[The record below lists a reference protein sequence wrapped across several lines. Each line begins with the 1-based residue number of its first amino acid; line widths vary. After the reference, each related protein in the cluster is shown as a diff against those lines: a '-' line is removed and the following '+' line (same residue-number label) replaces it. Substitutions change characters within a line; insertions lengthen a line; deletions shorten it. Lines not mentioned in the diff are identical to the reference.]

1 MFDLEDDSL
10 TTRDRLVMITAEFL
24 MRHSFA
30 DFSVDDIC
38 KAADVKKGT
47 LYHHFPSKTDL
58 AVAAY
63 DFMMAYADKKLSP
76 CFATTLKPLERLERY
91 AAESYLFLKEMFEK
105 EGRLC
110 GCPVSIMGNESAPE
124 DDRLRNKI
132 KEMFDMHCAYFESV
146 LRDLPTYAGLP
157 DEEIRAVAHGMFS
170 FTMGVKYQAKIM
182 EDPAVVQ
189 QQLLPGLLRL
199 LRAEEEQK

>member
-1 MFDLEDDSL
+1 MFELDNDSL
-10 TTRDRLVMITAEFL
+10 TTRDRLVRITAEYL

-30 DFSVDDIC
+30 DISVDDIC
-38 KAADVKKGT
+38 RAADVKKGA

-58 AVAAY
+58 AIAGY
-63 DFMMAYADKKLSP
+63 DYLMAFADAKLGP
-76 CFATTLKPLERLERY
+76 CFARSLKPLARLQRY
-91 AAESYLFLKEMFEK
+91 AEESYLFLKDMFDK

-110 GCPVSIMGNESAPE
+110 GCPVSIIGNEGAPQ
-124 DDRLRNKI
+124 DDRLRQKI

-146 LRDLPTYAGLP
+146 LRDLPAYAGLP
-157 DEEIRAVAHGMFS
+157 DEEIKGVAHGMFS

-182 EDPAVVQ
+182 EDPTVVQ

-199 LRAEEEQK
+199 VRVEEE

>member
-1 MFDLEDDSL
+1 MFDLDDDSL
-10 TTRDRLVMITAEFL
+10 TTRDRLMRVTAESL

-30 DFSVDDIC
+30 DISVDDIC
-38 KAADVKKGT
+38 RAADVKKGT

-58 AVAAY
+58 AIAGY
-63 DFMMAYADKKLSP
+63 DYLMAFANAKIAPCFDRSLKPMQRLQRYAD
-76 CFATTLKPLERLERY
+76 
-91 AAESYLFLKEMFEK
+91 ESYLFLKAMFEK

-110 GCPVSIMGNESAPE
+110 GCPVSIMGNEGAPQ

-146 LRDLPTYAGLP
+146 LRDLPAYAALP
-157 DEEIRAVAHGMFS
+157 DEEIKAVAHGMFS

-182 EDPAVVQ
+182 EDPTVVQ
-189 QQLLPGLLRL
+189 QQLMPGLLRL
-199 LRAEEEQK
+199 VRVEEE